1 MRRMLE
7 FSFKFNDFLAFGLLA
22 KAMRAIIPGVAH
34 SPPTIEPSLNFLSFN
49 FCFNSYVNALFIFS
63 ISISI
68 AKAELLKPNSDIK
81 PDRVI
86 EIQLSGLQNNDLIYK
101 DSGIEQTWNF
111 AHPNNK
117 KVTGPLDKFKR
128 MIKGDSYQMMINH
141 LSHTITKLGSGENWA
156 QFEVILLD
164 KDKIYHKFNWQVEK
178 YETDGPLKDCWLT
191 TMVSSPIPLGSSI

>member
-1 MRRMLE
+1 MI
-7 FSFKFNDFLAFGLLA
+7 K
-22 KAMRAIIPGVAH
+22 KIQII
-34 SPPTIEPSLNFLSFN
+34 SNT
-49 FCFNSYVNALFIFS
+49 LFIFFIFVS
-63 ISISI
+63 M
-68 AKAELLKPNSDIK
+68 AKAELLKPNSNIK
-81 PDRVI
+81 PYRVI

-141 LSHTITKLGSGENWA
+141 ISHTITKLGSGDNWA

-178 YETDGPLKDCWLT
+178 YEPDGPLKDCWLT